1 MKKKILF
8 GFIECK
14 GWHTHLQIID
24 KYVSFLK
31 KQHYASKML
40 KVDVDM

>member
-1 MKKKILF
+1 MKKYILF

-14 GWHTHLQIID
+14 GWHMHLQIID
-24 KYVSFLK
+24 KYVSFKK
-31 KQHYASKML
+31 KQHYASKVP